1 MSESILDKAKSMADS
16 LKEKVSGLSDI
27 MLDND
32 KDEIIKQFKE
42 KGESKIDD
50 IFTTIDQYRNVF
62 SDAGYEVGGM
72 NISLGLPPDITIIFK
87 FLGTVDSEKRN
98 ELEAK
103 VDQNRLAAIILGS
116 LFKASD
122 FSEKIKVGELKLK
135 TINIKLGLI
144 PSISVALG

>member
-50 IFTTIDQYRNVF
+50 IFTTIDQYRTVF